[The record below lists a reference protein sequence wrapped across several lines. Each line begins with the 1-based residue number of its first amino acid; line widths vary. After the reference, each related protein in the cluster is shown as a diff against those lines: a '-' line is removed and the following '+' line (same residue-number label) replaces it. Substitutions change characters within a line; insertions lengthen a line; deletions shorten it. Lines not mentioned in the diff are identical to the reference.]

1 MRYIVNH
8 LSLTTKDFERLEVL
22 LKLWFDMASV
32 LNEEDLNPSYYSVFR
47 NLLEE
52 WIARVDAPSLSA
64 FVSHVHS
71 GLNEFSGSIA
81 LSTGMSMSVIWE
93 AEHGIIPSSLEHWK
107 TYDRLIKLMEDF
119 ESKVTFQTGMAIE
132 LSS

>member
-8 LSLTTKDFERLEVL
+8 ISLTTKDFERLEVL
-22 LKLWFDMASV
+22 LKLWSHMAYM
-32 LNEEDLNPSYYSVFR
+32 LNEEDLDPSYYSVFW

-52 WIARVDAPSLSA
+52 WVARIDAPSLSG
-64 FVSHVHS
+64 FVTHVHS
-71 GLNEFSGSIA
+71 ELDGLSSSIA

-93 AEHGIIPSSLEHWK
+93 VGRAMVPSSLEHWK
-107 TYDRLIKLMEDF
+107 IYDRLITLMDDF
-119 ESKVTFQTGMAIE
+119 ESKVAFQTGMEIA